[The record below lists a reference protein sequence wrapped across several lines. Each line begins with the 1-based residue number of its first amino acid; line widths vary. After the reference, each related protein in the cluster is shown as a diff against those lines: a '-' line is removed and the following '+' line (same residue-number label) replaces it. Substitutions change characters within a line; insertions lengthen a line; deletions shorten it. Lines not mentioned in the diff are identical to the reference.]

1 MTRRAP
7 SDRRPFV
14 AGLCDILDLFGDR
27 YRRSDPYPHPSEQ
40 AALIEDWLAIAGDL
54 RVAVDRFGDQ
64 VDRGELPLQ
73 RPLFT
78 DGERE
83 RA

>member
-1 MTRRAP
+1 MSHRTP
-7 SDRRPFV
+7 SDRRPFL
-14 AGLCDILDLFGDR
+14 AGICDALDLFGDR
-27 YRRSDPYPHPSEQ
+27 YRRSDSYPHPSEQ
-40 AALIEDWLAIAGDL
+40 AALIEDWLAVAGDL
-54 RVAVDRFGDQ
+54 RVTVDRFRDR

-73 RPLFT
+73 RPLFA